1 MEHVENIA
9 KEETERIERERYKER
24 FNGENG
30 IILPHQPHKNCPFR
44 ERREMPSATKNES
57 KSSKGGDTDVE
68 VKEKKLLP
76 RNYHLKKS
84 LKKKLEILEKYERLK
99 AAGAGKL
106 EKELQKRRKRLS
118 QKGQKFMPRTRR

>member
-1 MEHVENIA
+1 
-9 KEETERIERERYKER
+9 
-24 FNGENG
+24 
-30 IILPHQPHKNCPFR
+30 
-44 ERREMPSATKNES
+44 MPSATKNAT
-57 KSSKGGDTDVE
+57 KSSKGDTDVE

-84 LKKKLEILEKYERLK
+84 LKKKLEIFEKYERLK

>member
-1 MEHVENIA
+1 
-9 KEETERIERERYKER
+9 
-24 FNGENG
+24 
-30 IILPHQPHKNCPFR
+30 
-44 ERREMPSATKNES
+44 MPSAIKNES
-57 KSSKGGDTDVE
+57 KSSKGEKDVE

>member
-1 MEHVENIA
+1 LEHVENAA
-9 KEETERIERERYKER
+9 KEEEACIKRERCKRER
-24 FNGENG
+24 MRRNG
-30 IILPHQPHKNCPFR
+30 IIFPHKNCPCR
-44 ERREMPSATKNES
+44 ERREMPSATKKNES

>member
-1 MEHVENIA
+1 
-9 KEETERIERERYKER
+9 
-24 FNGENG
+24 
-30 IILPHQPHKNCPFR
+30 
-44 ERREMPSATKNES
+44 MPSATKNES
-57 KSSKGGDTDVE
+57 KSSKGDKDVE

-99 AAGAGKL
+99 GAGKL

>member
-1 MEHVENIA
+1 
-9 KEETERIERERYKER
+9 
-24 FNGENG
+24 
-30 IILPHQPHKNCPFR
+30 
-44 ERREMPSATKNES
+44 MPAAIKNES
-57 KSSKGGDTDVE
+57 KSSKGEKDVE

>member
-1 MEHVENIA
+1 MENAA
-9 KEETERIERERYKER
+9 KEEEACIKRERFKREKMR
-24 FNGENG
+24 RKWNNFPN
-30 IILPHQPHKNCPFR
+30 QPHKNCPFR
-44 ERREMPSATKNES
+44 ERREMPSAIKNES
-57 KSSKGGDTDVE
+57 KSSKGEKDVE

>member
-1 MEHVENIA
+1 VENAA
-9 KEETERIERERYKER
+9 KEEEACIKRERLKER
-24 FNGENG
+24 
-30 IILPHQPHKNCPFR
+30 KNEEKWNNFPPQKRPCR
-44 ERREMPSATKNES
+44 ERREMPSATKKNES

>member
-1 MEHVENIA
+1 MENAA
-9 KEETERIERERYKER
+9 KEEEACIKRERIERKNEEKWNN
-24 FNGENG
+24 FPPQK
-30 IILPHQPHKNCPFR
+30 LPCR
-44 ERREMPSATKNES
+44 ERREMPSATKKNES

>member
-1 MEHVENIA
+1 
-9 KEETERIERERYKER
+9 
-24 FNGENG
+24 
-30 IILPHQPHKNCPFR
+30 
-44 ERREMPSATKNES
+44 MPSATKKNES

-99 AAGAGKL
+99 AAGAEKL

>member
-1 MEHVENIA
+1 
-9 KEETERIERERYKER
+9 
-24 FNGENG
+24 
-30 IILPHQPHKNCPFR
+30 
-44 ERREMPSATKNES
+44 MPSATKNES
-57 KSSKGGDTDVE
+57 KSSKGDTDVE

-84 LKKKLEILEKYERLK
+84 LKKKLEILEKYECLK
-99 AAGAGKL
+99 AAGSGKL

>member
-1 MEHVENIA
+1 
-9 KEETERIERERYKER
+9 
-24 FNGENG
+24 
-30 IILPHQPHKNCPFR
+30 
-44 ERREMPSATKNES
+44 MPSATKKNES

-68 VKEKKLLP
+68 VKEEKLLP

>member
-1 MEHVENIA
+1 MENAA
-9 KEETERIERERYKER
+9 KEETERIKRERYKER

-44 ERREMPSATKNES
+44 ERREMPSATKKNES